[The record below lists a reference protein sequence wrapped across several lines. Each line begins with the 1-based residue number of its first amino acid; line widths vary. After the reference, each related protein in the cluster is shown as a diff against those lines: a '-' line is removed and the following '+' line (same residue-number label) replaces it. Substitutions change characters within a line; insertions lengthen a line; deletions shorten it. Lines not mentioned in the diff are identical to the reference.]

1 MFFLPL
7 KKVFDSIKAKILS
20 NNVIRIGNNGTRKA
34 EGNSGPVFQGD
45 TTINIG
51 GPVPQPKI
59 TLTSLELQILEI
71 LAAGGKARYSLGE
84 DGNWEQIN
92 IFGHPDQNDIA
103 PNSEETL
110 AAFRTLLK
118 YRLLDDDPA
127 EHLYQCSA
135 EGRNALAAGT
145 VTVSWKR

>member
-7 KKVFDSIKAKILS
+7 KKVFDSIKAKIQS
-20 NNVIRIGNNGTRKA
+20 KIYIGNKIAYVTKNNTVNGNVNVYA
-34 EGNSGPVFQGD
+34 
-45 TTINIG
+45 TTSPNEAVLS
-51 GPVPQPKI
+51 PF
-59 TLTSLELQILEI
+59 ELRILSI
-71 LAAGGKARYSLGE
+71 LAEGGKARYSLGE

-145 VTVSWKR
+145 LTVSWKR

>member
-1 MFFLPL
+1 MSLRE
-7 KKVFDSIKAKILS
+7 KIFS

-34 EGNSGPVFQGD
+34 EGNSGPVSQGD
-45 TTINIG
+45 TYEIGTINIG

-71 LAAGGKARYSLGE
+71 LAAGGKARYALGE
-84 DGNWEQIN
+84 DGKLEQIN

-118 YRLLDDDPA
+118 YDLLDDDPA

-135 EGRNALAAGT
+135 AARKSLAAGT
-145 VTVSWKR
+145 LTGAGKR

>member
-1 MFFLPL
+1 MIFLHL
-7 KKVFDSIKAKILS
+7 KKLFDSIKANIQSKIYIGNKVIYMSNNNTGDGNPNDSAPTSSSKVKLSPREMFILS
-20 NNVIRIGNNGTRKA
+20 
-34 EGNSGPVFQGD
+34 
-45 TTINIG
+45 
-51 GPVPQPKI
+51 
-59 TLTSLELQILEI
+59 I
-71 LAAGGKARYSLGE
+71 LAEGGKARYSLGE
-84 DGNWEQIN
+84 DGKLEQIN

-118 YRLLDDDPA
+118 YRLLDDHPA

-145 VTVSWKR
+145 LTGAGKR

>member
-1 MFFLPL
+1 MLNFLKSL
-7 KKVFDSIKAKILS
+7 FDGSLFS
-20 NNVIRIGNNGTRKA
+20 NNRLGNQGTRKA

-45 TTINIG
+45 TTYKIGTINIG

-71 LAAGGKARYSLGE
+71 LAAGGKARYALGE
-84 DGNWEQIN
+84 DGKLEQIN

-118 YRLLDDDPA
+118 YRLLDDHPA